1 MQHKIFYSHVTNII
15 YPLDAMSS
23 IDRFYNMDV
32 SRIYYAKL
40 KKPDTKGNS

>member
-23 IDRFYNMDV
+23 LDRFHNMDV
-32 SRIYYAKL
+32 SIIYYAK
-40 KKPDTKGNS
+40 